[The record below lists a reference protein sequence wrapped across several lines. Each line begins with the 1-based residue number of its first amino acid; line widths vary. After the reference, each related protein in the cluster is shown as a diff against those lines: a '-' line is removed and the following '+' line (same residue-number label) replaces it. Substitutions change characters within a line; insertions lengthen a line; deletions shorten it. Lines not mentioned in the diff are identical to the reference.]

1 MAHAELGPPL
11 RWSWA
16 GSTGVGGV
24 AAQAHACAR
33 RSQRGERLRS
43 SLIQRKRGAA
53 LVFSFEAEEASG
65 KNCSSRLGA
74 RRTQA
79 DGAGLR
85 RGQQGKDGGDRTR
98 ERARQQLG
106 SDLAAGAS
114 LGSRGQPWPRVLRC
128 DDDGEAA
135 ASSVGRRQIR
145 RRGGPRRCSP
155 TKRRRGDG
163 SGEDE
168 EAGGAGGPLQRGRGG
183 SRRGR
188 KNWRRGGRVRWVAAP
203 RLARRDGL
211 ARR

>member
-1 MAHAELGPPL
+1 MHGLRVIICMKCKGVSAKLAVSGKTLNRRSGKKMAMGRNFTWVHSAKGEGGASPMGLG
-11 RWSWA
+11 R
-16 GSTGVGGV
+16 VGGEGHR
-24 AAQAHACAR
+24 Q
-33 RSQRGERLRS
+33 
-43 SLIQRKRGAA
+43 
-53 LVFSFEAEEASG
+53 
-65 KNCSSRLGA
+65 
-74 RRTQA
+74 
-79 DGAGLR
+79 AGLR
-85 RGQQGKDGGDRTR
+85 LGHEEETGGGR
-98 ERARQQLG
+98 
-106 SDLAAGAS
+106 
-114 LGSRGQPWPRVLRC
+114 SRPRVLRC